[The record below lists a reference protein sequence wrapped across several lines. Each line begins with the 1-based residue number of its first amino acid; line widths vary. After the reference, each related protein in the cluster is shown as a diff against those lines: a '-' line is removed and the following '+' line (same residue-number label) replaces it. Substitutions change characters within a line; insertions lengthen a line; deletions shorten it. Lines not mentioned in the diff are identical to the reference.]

1 MDEDDRKQTILLF
14 DDEMEADVEKGRG
27 VRRGQRMSRLL
38 EVGDRV
44 RVTAR
49 SRLVGYQ
56 PGDKG
61 TVLHVAWS
69 AAGGRYYL
77 VAMDRGEL
85 DSTGVI
91 FTEGEIE
98 ADA

>member
-1 MDEDDRKQTILLF
+1 M
-14 DDEMEADVEKGRG
+14 RG
-27 VRRGQRMSRLL
+27 ELKA
-38 EVGDRV
+38 GDSV
-44 RVTAR
+44 RVTVRNRIA
-49 SRLVGYQ
+49 GFP

-61 TVLHVAWS
+61 TVLHAASS

-77 VAMDRGEL
+77 VAMDKGEL

-98 ADA
+98 PDL